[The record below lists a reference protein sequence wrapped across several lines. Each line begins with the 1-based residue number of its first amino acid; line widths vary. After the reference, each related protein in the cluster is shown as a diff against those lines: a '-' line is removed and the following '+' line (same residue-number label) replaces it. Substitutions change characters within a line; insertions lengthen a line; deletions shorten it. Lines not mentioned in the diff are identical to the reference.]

1 MKKLILLLQFVGVAL
16 LTSAQVGGSPNFTV
30 RGTIRNASN
39 NQVVPNYTVNIQ
51 SLNGTAL
58 NGTGQ
63 TNAAGFY
70 SITLTNGSVIGP
82 NRYYAVSTADCNNH
96 LLRDTVHNGQGTV
109 DTVNVNFEIC
119 HVAQIC
125 SAAFTVIPSPSG
137 VMNYYFSPNSPDTAY
152 SYRWTVNG
160 TLLAETMNA
169 FKHFTEP
176 GTYTVCLRVQ
186 RGNSSSPLYCV
197 NEFCREVVV
206 ENNTGSEFCNARFE
220 FTTNTTGVVSA
231 VPVAPYSPNFTYT
244 WTDDIHNLTYSGY
257 DPAIQI
263 FEGNNHICFHVTDN
277 AQCAVSF
284 CDTLFVPG
292 TNQGCNA
299 DYQYEI
305 NRTNGGAPYTVHY
318 VANQSDTITYEHSWY
333 FGGDSQIYHSNRQEH
348 DYANSGNFTVCHFL
362 VNTATG
368 CRDTV
373 CKTISLQPDTTPGD
387 CNAHFNFTTSTA
399 NALRILFN
407 NVSTPTSASTY
418 SWVFSDNTTSNVINP
433 EHTFPAS
440 GVYTACLTITHGNC
454 TDTFCDTLTVGQN
467 TGECVANFSNTAS
480 PANPLRMLF
489 TNLSNPLDGSSFIW
503 NIGNGTQLTS
513 VNLEYTFPAPGIY
526 PVCLYL
532 QNGSCTDTIC
542 KNVSVSQSNGNCS
555 AEFTID
561 GNLYHAPATLHFLS
575 SSANQTG
582 IHRWVFSDG
591 TISEI
596 ANPVMTF
603 SDSGNYAVC
612 HYFYSS
618 LSNCADTACQEFT
631 IGSGTS
637 ELYTIAGQVFAGANA
652 ADHARVRLIR
662 FDPVSHA
669 AVVVDET
676 FTNAGYYHFVDV
688 EAGVYLI
695 KAALLENSI
704 YHDNYVPTYFGSQFY
719 WFNAEP
725 VYLTASGSSYN
736 ISLIYAGNAG
746 GPGQIGGTI
755 DDDPFRVEA
764 GGANPVAAADVIIT
778 DITNNPQR
786 WTVTNLNGEYTVT
799 NLAYGT
805 YRLFAD
811 ITGLVCVPI
820 EFTLSPDVPA
830 VNITLHMGDG
840 LTGIVEPIYAI
851 LQGEVFPNPA
861 ASIAQLNLNLKT
873 AEKLDIQLTSVT
885 GQNVWRETQTFGT
898 GKQLL
903 RIPTASISAGIYIL
917 SLKDSSNRLLGTRKI
932 TVGQ

>member
-1 MKKLILLLQFVGVAL
+1 MDESITDRVRSTKAFVVNLFVNIQICILKLNPMKKLILLLQFVGVAL

-197 NEFCREVVV
+197 NEFCHEVVV

-292 TNQGCNA
+292 SNQGCDA
-299 DYQYEI
+299 DFQYEI
-305 NRTNGGAPYTVHY
+305 TRTNGGAPYTVNY
-318 VANQSDTITYEHSWY
+318 VANQTDTASFSHSWY
-333 FGGDSQIYHSNRQEH
+333 FGGVSTIYHGNSQEH
-348 DYANSGNFTVCHFL
+348 HYSASGNYTVCHFL

-373 CKTISLQPDTTPGD
+373 CKTISLQPDTNLGD
-387 CNAHFNFTTSTA
+387 CNA
-399 NALRILFN
+399 
-407 NVSTPTSASTY
+407 
-418 SWVFSDNTTSNVINP
+418 
-433 EHTFPAS
+433 
-440 GVYTACLTITHGNC
+440 
-454 TDTFCDTLTVGQN
+454 
-467 TGECVANFSNTAS
+467 
-480 PANPLRMLF
+480 
-489 TNLSNPLDGSSFIW
+489 
-503 NIGNGTQLTS
+503 
-513 VNLEYTFPAPGIY
+513 
-526 PVCLYL
+526 
-532 QNGSCTDTIC
+532 
-542 KNVSVSQSNGNCS
+542 
-555 AEFTID
+555 EFTLE
-561 GNLYHAPATLHFLS
+561 GNPYHAPATLHFLS

-582 IHRWVFSDG
+582 THRWVFSDG
-591 TISEI
+591 TISEV
-596 ANPVMTF
+596 ANPVITF

-618 LSNCADTACQEFT
+618 LGNCVDTSCQEFT

-637 ELYTIAGQVFAGANA
+637 TLYTIAGQVFAGANA

-662 FDPVSHA
+662 YDPVSHA

-676 FTNAGYYHFVDV
+676 LTDAGYYHFVNV

-704 YHDNYVPTYFGSQFY
+704 YQDNYVPTYFGSQFY
-719 WFNAEP
+719 WYNAEP
-725 VYLTASGSSYN
+725 VYLSASGSTYN
-736 ISLIYAGNAG
+736 IALIYGGNSG

-764 GGANPVAAADVIIT
+764 SGANPVAAADVIIT
-778 DITNNPQR
+778 DISNNPQR
-786 WTVTNLNGEYTVT
+786 WTVTNLNGEYIVT
-799 NLAYGT
+799 DLAYGT

-830 VNITLHMGDG
+830 VNITLHMGEG

-873 AEKLDIQLTSVT
+873 SEKLDIQLTSVT
-885 GQNVWRETQTFGT
+885 GQNVWRETQTFGA

-903 RIPTASISAGIYIL
+903 QIPTASVSAGIYIL
-917 SLKDSSNRLLGTRKI
+917 SLKDSSNRLLGTRKV